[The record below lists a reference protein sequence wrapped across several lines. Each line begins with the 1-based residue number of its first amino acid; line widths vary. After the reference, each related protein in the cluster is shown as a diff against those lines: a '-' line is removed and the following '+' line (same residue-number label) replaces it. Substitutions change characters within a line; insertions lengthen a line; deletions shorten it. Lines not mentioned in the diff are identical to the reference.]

1 MKTKILLG
9 LSIVYLLASVGCKKE
24 SAQAP
29 VGGAGAPPTGKKAQV
44 LTFTSPATM
53 SNRSSLTA
61 TVSSSAGKAGGAI
74 TYVIQAGSGSAT
86 VNPTS
91 GLITAVS
98 VGTVTLTANSAG
110 DAAYNPATAS
120 QLITINNKQPQK
132 LTWNTPLLSNMTVDD
147 KKPAAVTGAIGKVT
161 YTITATG
168 GASATV
174 STTGE
179 VTAITAGEVTLIA
192 TAAGDDTYNPATA
205 IQTITINAKAKKTQ
219 KLTWNTPLLS
229 TMIEGETKTATVND
243 AIGKVTY
250 TITAAVGGGSA
261 TVDADG
267 KVTAITAGE
276 VTLIATAAGDD
287 TYNLAT
293 ASQKITIT
301 ARAKQ
306 TQTLTLE
313 HLDDDDNLV
322 SGFDDAMTKDD
333 VSTGFLR
340 GFISGAKITATSS
353 DPTKATVTIDQT
365 TGAIKVS
372 AVNNGNADIDVV
384 LTFSSLEVGDY
395 ASASINHTITI
406 LAAVPPPTPSAVD
419 ESTFTAQYSAD
430 AKVPLLTMTS
440 AALKA
445 GTEKVL
451 VVVYEPAK
459 TVGKEEIKFWGTIES
474 DKVFK
479 DTELSLSS
487 YYVSNTTAD
496 AKQLKK
502 NMKYSIAVYS
512 VDSRTDL
519 LTSKATAAKFVEA
532 NKSTFATGVLQ
543 KQIISYTKK

>member
-120 QLITINNKQPQK
+120 QLITIN
-132 LTWNTPLLSNMTVDD
+132 
-147 KKPAAVTGAIGKVT
+147 KK
-161 YTITATG
+161 
-168 GASATV
+168 
-174 STTGE
+174 E
-179 VTAITAGEVTLIA
+179 
-192 TAAGDDTYNPATA
+192 
-205 IQTITINAKAKKTQ
+205 TQ

-229 TMIEGETKTATVND
+229 TMIEGETKTATVKSDNSN
-243 AIGKVTY
+243 AKVTY
-250 TITAAVGGGSA
+250 TITAAAEGGGSA
-261 TVDADG
+261 TVDAAG
-267 KVTAITAGE
+267 KVTAISAGK
-276 VTLIATAAGDD
+276 VTLTATAAGDD

-313 HLDDDDNLV
+313 HLGDDDNLV

-353 DPTKATVTIDQT
+353 DPTKATVTIDQK
-365 TGAIKVS
+365 TGEIKVS
-372 AVNNGNADIDVV
+372 AVDNGNVDIDVV
-384 LTFSSLEVGDY
+384 LTFSSPEHDNFT
-395 ASASINHTITI
+395 AASINHNITI
-406 LAAVPPPTPSAVD
+406 LAKVTPLPPPTVY

-430 AKVPLLTMTS
+430 AKTPLLTMTS
-440 AALKA
+440 GALIAA
-445 GTEKVL
+445 TDNVL
-451 VVVYEPAK
+451 VVVYESAK
-459 TVGKEEIKFWGTIES
+459 NVGEAHIRFWGTIEQN
-474 DKVFK
+474 KVSINK
-479 DTELSLSS
+479 ELSFSD
-487 YYVSNTTAD
+487 YV
-496 AKQLKK
+496 
-502 NMKYSIAVYS
+502 
-512 VDSRTDL
+512 
-519 LTSKATAAKFVEA
+519 A
-532 NKSTFATGVLQ
+532 NALF
-543 KQIISYTKK
+543 IE

>member
-147 KKPAAVTGAIGKVT
+147 KKPAAVTGASGKVT

-179 VTAITAGEVTLIA
+179 VTAITAGGVTLIA
-192 TAAGDDTYNPATA
+192 TAAETVDCNPATA

-229 TMIEGETKTATVND
+229 TMIEGETKTATVKSDNSN
-243 AIGKVTY
+243 AKVTY
-250 TITAAVGGGSA
+250 TITAAAEGGGSA
-261 TVDADG
+261 TVDAAG

-276 VTLIATAAGDD
+276 VTLKATAAGDD
-287 TYNLAT
+287 TYNSATAIQTITIKAKDKKAQTLTWIKTLGTMTVGEEVQAVVNVANTKVTYTITAAGDGSATVNSETGYVTAISAGQVTLIATAAGTADYESAT
-293 ASQKITIT
+293 ASQEITIMADDSSSVVDNDSVEVGSIAEDNDT
-301 ARAKQ
+301 ADLVFKLDRFDNNGLPILTFQ
-306 TQTLTLE
+306 STTLNPTHYVVIVVGVESLKTKE
-313 HLDDDDNLV
+313 SVLAWQILNASNLNV
-322 SGFDDAMTKDD
+322 VKKTGKVHKGTSRTVQILAFKSLNINGFDKNK
-333 VSTGFLR
+333 
-340 GFISGAKITATSS
+340 AK
-353 DPTKATVTIDQT
+353 
-365 TGAIKVS
+365 
-372 AVNNGNADIDVV
+372 
-384 LTFSSLEVGDY
+384 
-395 ASASINHTITI
+395 
-406 LAAVPPPTPSAVD
+406 
-419 ESTFTAQYSAD
+419 
-430 AKVPLLTMTS
+430 
-440 AALKA
+440 
-445 GTEKVL
+445 
-451 VVVYEPAK
+451 
-459 TVGKEEIKFWGTIES
+459 
-474 DKVFK
+474 
-479 DTELSLSS
+479 
-487 YYVSNTTAD
+487 
-496 AKQLKK
+496 
-502 NMKYSIAVYS
+502 
-512 VDSRTDL
+512 DL
-519 LTSKATAAKFVEA
+519 LQ
-532 NKSTFATGVLQ
+532 KSVGGQSDVIG
-543 KQIISYTKK
+543 KQELKEGS